1 MPNLRL
7 GPLLR
12 YVGETEATIWVETDC
27 ACVVEALGH
36 SSRTFHIEGHYYA
49 VVHVTNLERGRTYPY
64 TIRLD
69 GAVAFPEPSSGF
81 PPSVIRTIDAHAP
94 LNLAFG
100 SCRVSLP
107 HEPPY
112 TLTKDEDKRGR
123 EADALYALAH
133 RMLGQSP
140 EDYPHALLLLGDQIY
155 ADEVSPGTK
164 EFIRSRRNTDGLP
177 GADGVADFEEYTHLY
192 WDAWSD
198 PVLRWMLSTISTVMI
213 FDDHDMRD
221 DWNTSQAWV
230 EEMRAQ
236 PWWNERIVGGFMS
249 YWVYQHL
256 GNLSPAEHAADKLF
270 KQVREAADAG
280 TVLREFAW
288 QADREPAGS
297 RWSFYRDFGGT
308 RLVMIDARA
317 GRVLNGKRA
326 MVDDEEWRWI
336 ERHATG
342 GFDHLLLASS
352 VPFLLAPAMHYL
364 EAWNER
370 VCDGAWGKVAAKL
383 GERLRQAVDLEHW
396 AAFEDSFHKLSGL
409 LCAVGAGERGRPPAS
424 IVALSG
430 DVHHAYLAEV
440 AFKSNQGANQAAHS
454 RVYQAVCSP
463 FRNPLS
469 ANERRAIRAGWGKRV
484 AMIAQKMAR
493 FVGVKEPDISWRL
506 VHDEPWFD
514 NQIAAL
520 ELHRR
525 EARFRIEKTVS
536 GDSREPCLDTVLEH
550 KIA

>member
-1 MPNLRL
+1 MPNLLL

-12 YVGETEATIWVETDC
+12 YVGETEATIWVETDH
-27 ACVVEALGH
+27 ACEVEVLGH
-36 SSRTFHIEGHYYA
+36 SSRTFHVEGHHYA

-64 TIRLD
+64 TIKLD
-69 GAVAFPEPSSGF
+69 GAVAYPEPNSEF
-81 PPSVIRTIDAHAP
+81 PPSVIRTIDPHQP
-94 LNLAFG
+94 IKLVFG
-100 SCRVSLP
+100 SCRVTLP

-112 TLTKDEDKRGR
+112 TLTKDEDARGR

-133 RMLGQSP
+133 RMLCHSP

-164 EFIRSRRNTDGLP
+164 EFIRSRRNTDEPP

-198 PVLRWMLSTISTVMI
+198 PVLRWMLSTISTLMI
-213 FDDHDMRD
+213 FDDHDVRD
-221 DWNTSQAWV
+221 DWNTSHAWV
-230 EEMRAQ
+230 EEMRAK

-249 YWVYQHL
+249 YWIYQHL
-256 GNLSPAEHAADKLF
+256 GNLSPREHAEDKLF

-280 TVLREFAW
+280 SVLREFAF
-288 QADREPAGS
+288 QSDREPARN

-317 GRVLNGKRA
+317 GRVLNGRRA
-326 MVDDEEWRWI
+326 MVDDEEWQWI

-342 GFDHLLLASS
+342 DFDHLLLASS
-352 VPFLLAPAMHYL
+352 VPFLLAPAMHYF

-383 GERLRQAVDLEHW
+383 GERLRQAADLEHW
-396 AAFEDSFHKLSGL
+396 AAFADSFHKITGL
-409 LCAVGAGERGRPPAS
+409 LRAVGTGERGQSPAS
-424 IVALSG
+424 IVLLSG
-430 DVHHAYLAEV
+430 DVHHAYIAEV
-440 AFKSNQGANQAAHS
+440 AFKSNQGANQAAQS

-469 ANERRAIRAGWGKRV
+469 ANERRAIRAGWGKSA

-493 FVGVKEPDISWRL
+493 AAGVKEPNISWRL
-506 VHDEPWFD
+506 VHTEPWFD

-520 ELHRR
+520 ELHHR
-525 EARFRIEKTVS
+525 EARFRIEKTVPS
-536 GDSREPCLDTVLEH
+536 DSLEPRLDTVLEH
-550 KIA
+550 QIS